1 MKVTF
6 DRTENRTAYIVV
18 EPEAA
23 DLKKHID
30 KVYKR
35 MARKVEIP
43 GYPDGNAPFDVIEK
57 YIDKEQALEDAIKD
71 LAHEDSSRIIKEQNI
86 ENWLQPMITILQYDP
101 PKYEIAVAL
110 KPVVEIADYRK
121 LKVEPEPPEVTDAEV
136 DAILERQRIQVGTL
150 VSVARPVQGGDLLIL
165 DVEGKVEGKTFMDK
179 KYSKFYVNAEF
190 VPEMPG
196 LWEKLI
202 GAKKEEQL
210 NFKLTLPADY
220 SDRSLAGKEADF
232 CIRIHDVRELVLDE
246 INDDF
251 AKKVAPGVPSLEELK
266 KRIRYNMAKEKEM
279 TADTRFK
286 EKIVARLI
294 EESKIEYPTMLV
306 DLQANQIMD
315 DFKQQMKSSAKD
327 ENEYKEKMSFISMD
341 KIKES
346 SRELA
351 KKRVLWSLVLD
362 EVAKAEG
369 ITVSDDEI
377 AAEIDGM
384 TEDIEEEIKQKE
396 SRRRLHTYER
406 ENVTDVIKVR
416 KTVNRLAEIVT
427 GKEQSQQ
434 PA

>member
-1 MKVTF
+1 
-6 DRTENRTAYIVV
+6 V

-35 MARKVEIP
+35 MAKKANIP
-43 GYPDGNAPFDVIEK
+43 GYPDGDAPHDVIEE
-57 YIDKEQALEDAIKD
+57 YIDKEQALEDAIKE

-86 ENWLQPMITILQYDP
+86 ENWLQPMIMILQYDP

-110 KPVVEIADYRK
+110 KPVVEIADYHK

-136 DAILERQRIQVGTL
+136 DAVLERQRIQIGTL
-150 VSVARPVQGGDLLIL
+150 NTVERPVKSGDLLVL
-165 DVEGKVEGKTFMDK
+165 DIAGKVGDKIFMSK
-179 KYSKFYVNAEF
+179 KYSKFYVNADF

-196 LWEKLI
+196 LWEKLV

-210 NFKLTLPADY
+210 DFKLTLPRDY
-220 SDRSLAGKEADF
+220 SDRSLAGREADF
-232 CIRIHDVRELVLDE
+232 SVRIHDVRELILDE

-294 EESKIEYPTMLV
+294 EESRIEYPTMLI

-315 DFKQQMKSSAKD
+315 DFKQELKSSARD
-327 ENEYKEKMSFISMD
+327 ENEYKEKLSFVSMD
-341 KIKES
+341 KLRES
-346 SRELA
+346 SVELA
-351 KKRVLWSLVLD
+351 KKRVLWTLVLD

-369 ITVSDDEI
+369 IDVSDDEI

-384 TEDIEEEIKQKE
+384 TENIQDEIKQKE

-427 GKEQSQQ
+427 GKEQSEQ